1 MSGAAV
7 RADSMIPNFEVVSI
21 LTAEYLTPA
30 EVAAVLKVSRKA
42 LADMRL
48 KQSGPPFILR
58 ARGVVA
64 YPAESFR
71 RWLRAQ
77 VQSDCREKVG
87 PREARWSRRVTGIVT
102 PRQDLWPMAEL

>member
-1 MSGAAV
+1 MNSAAV
-7 RADSMIPNFEVVSI
+7 RADSMIPNAEVVSI

-48 KQSGPPFILR
+48 KRQGPPFILR
-58 ARGVVA
+58 ARGVVV

-71 RWLRAQ
+71 LYLRAQ
-77 VQSDCREKVG
+77 SRKVGCEGFG
-87 PREARWSRRVTGIVT
+87 PREARWSQRVAGIV
-102 PRQDLWPMAEL
+102 PPQRDVRPMAEA

>member
-7 RADSMIPNFEVVSI
+7 RADSMIPDSKLVSI
-21 LTAEYLTPA
+21 LTAEYLRPA

-48 KQSGPPFILR
+48 TRSGPMFVLQ

-64 YPAESFR
+64 YPAEPFR
-71 RWLRAQ
+71 AWLRRRAQ
-77 VQSDCREKVG
+77 THGHQVPG
-87 PREARWSRRVTGIVT
+87 PHEARWSRKVVIT
-102 PRQDLWPMAEL
+102 